1 MTAHIFVDE
10 TKAKGYVIAAATL
23 LEGDLAGPRRGVQA
37 LVLPRQRSIH
47 MKDESDA
54 RRRQIIDTI
63 VALTDTSG
71 LTTVIYDAGRE
82 GTELERRAVCLATL
96 VKDAALHAQARIVL
110 DLDESLQVWDRQ
122 RLIEYR
128 RAAGLR
134 DRLTYA
140 HQARTAELLLAIPD
154 AIAWSW
160 ARGGEWRTRVKPVV
174 RYVRVRA

>member
-1 MTAHIFVDE
+1 MCLE
-10 TKAKGYVIAAATL
+10 TLVEAAA
-23 LEGDLAGPRRGVQA
+23 A
-37 LVLPRQRSIH
+37 
-47 MKDESDA
+47 
-54 RRRQIIDTI
+54 
-63 VALTDTSG
+63 
-71 LTTVIYDAGRE
+71 
-82 GTELERRAVCLATL
+82 
-96 VKDAALHAQARIVL
+96 HAKARIVL
-110 DLDESLQVWDRQ
+110 DLDESLQSWDRQ

-140 HQARTAELLLAIPD
+140 HQARTDELLLSIPD

>member
-1 MTAHIFVDE
+1 MGSRLPSRWHRDGFKLIESAQTRWRMVNTPHLV
-10 TKAKGYVIAAATL
+10 
-23 LEGDLAGPRRGVQA
+23 A
-37 LVLPRQRSIH
+37 LVRAGVPFTNGKQVERSDQSNTEPNAAEH
-47 MKDESDA
+47 A
-54 RRRQIIDTI
+54 YPQVLTI
-63 VALTDTSG
+63 PP
-71 LTTVIYDAGRE
+71 
-82 GTELERRAVCLATL
+82 
-96 VKDAALHAQARIVL
+96 
-110 DLDESLQVWDRQ
+110 LQTWDRQ

-140 HQARTAELLLAIPD
+140 HQGRTDELLLSIPD